1 MLGSKMTLLMSSVVP
16 HLAVFA
22 GQLMALMMAYTD

>member
-1 MLGSKMTLLMSSVVP
+1 MLGSKMTRLMSSVVP
-16 HLAVFA
+16 GLVVFA